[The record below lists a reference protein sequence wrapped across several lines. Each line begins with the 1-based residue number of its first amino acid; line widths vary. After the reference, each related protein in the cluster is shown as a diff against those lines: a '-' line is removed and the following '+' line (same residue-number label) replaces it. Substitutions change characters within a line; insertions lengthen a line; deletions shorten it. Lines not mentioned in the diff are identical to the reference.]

1 MAKKPKPK
9 DALNELL
16 AAASSEVLTDLIWQL
31 TIGRPDVRRECF
43 DFLKTRGS
51 VSKALEKRSEGEIV
65 LALWAELEPD
75 LEELDDYGGGSYD
88 VEDHVADLLDQIRK
102 QLESKKVVAEYRQEI
117 LAQVLPFIKS
127 GNAGMDD
134 PLYDIAYA
142 ACYDDADLRGLAEA
156 FEAMKDEWK
165 VGHARDIYRRIGD
178 RDKYLTLRQNRM
190 TYGGDY
196 HDLATFYWQSGEK
209 EKALEVAEQGLRK
222 GKGRMDELR
231 RFVADRA
238 EAAGDRD
245 KYLALEFDQ
254 ATDGLTLAGYK
265 AFKKLCTK
273 AEWTRFELEMLSRMK
288 NAPDTE
294 QMKIRLHRRE
304 HEEAVAIL
312 VEGQYP
318 TWSWHDGE
326 EIRIAK
332 KLEKRYPEEV
342 LNYYRSGL
350 GNLTVSATRKEYARK
365 ARVMAK
371 VRHMLVEVLGDEA
384 RWIRYAEKIKKDN
397 AKRPALQEEFAAVVS
412 GWRELK

>member
-1 MAKKPKPK
+1 MAKRQKPT

-16 AAASSEVLTDLIWQL
+16 AVVSPEQLTDLIRQL

-43 DFLKTRGS
+43 EFLKS
-51 VSKALEKRSEGEIV
+51 QVQVSKALKGKSEGEIV
-65 LALWAELEPD
+65 LTLWSELLPD
-75 LEELDDYGGGSYD
+75 LDELDSYGGGSYTD
-88 VEDHVADLLDQIRK
+88 EDHVFGLLDQIRE
-102 QLESKKVVAEYRQEI
+102 QLNSKKVAAEYRQEI
-117 LAQVLPFIKS
+117 LSQVLPFIKS

-134 PLYDIAYA
+134 MLYEVAYA
-142 ACYDDADLRGLAEA
+142 ACYDNADLRGLAKA

-165 VGHARDIYRRIGD
+165 VGRARDIYRRIRD
-178 RDKYLTLRQNRM
+178 RDKYLTLRHHSM

-254 ATDGLTLAGYK
+254 ATDGLTLASYK

-273 AEWTRFELEMLSRMK
+273 AEWTQFEPEMLSRMK

-332 KLEKRYPEEV
+332 KLEKRYPEEI

-384 RWIRYAEKIKKDN
+384 RWIRYAEKVRKDN
-397 AKRPALQEEFAAVVS
+397 AKRPALQEEFVALVP
-412 GWRELK
+412 GWSELK